1 MENAMGLIL
10 GLFAVFAVLVVIGAC
25 RVSGDA
31 SRQEEAEN
39 AKIEKGRDSVEGER
53 FSETD

>member
-1 MENAMGLIL
+1 MENAIGLIL

-25 RVSGDA
+25 RVSGYA